1 MGSPRMGSP
10 RMGSPA
16 PVGGLSPMSQ
26 SPGPTS
32 RSPGPASSSGNRPP
46 GLGIPVG
53 TRDQRRSSL
62 PANSPRL
69 STAGKP
75 PSAPATPRT
84 PRFQAQ
90 HLVMDRDSPKSGG
103 GPGVASPR
111 NTGPLMLKESVRVTP
126 VDHRA
131 NTNLELLLEGRPLL
145 RFAPDRNA
153 CVSLAGR
160 RRLRKVS
167 SASACEWTFRRL
179 LTMSSLTT

>member
-1 MGSPRMGSP
+1 
-10 RMGSPA
+10 MGSPA

-53 TRDQRRSSL
+53 TRDQSRSSL

-90 HLVMDRDSPKSGG
+90 HLVLDRDSPKSGG

-131 NTNLELLLEGRPLL
+131 NTNLELLLEGCPPAPLC
-145 RFAPDRNA
+145 P
-153 CVSLAGR
+153 
-160 RRLRKVS
+160 
-167 SASACEWTFRRL
+167 
-179 LTMSSLTT
+179 